1 MPGDYAAAEA
11 MKALSL
17 GLHVML
23 FSDNVDID
31 EELAVKRHAE
41 GVSEDVKAISP
52 ILWVQNRITP
62 NKVGKCKSARQ
73 TSAPSS
79 MLCTRLS
86 NNWGAKS
93 IVRLDALRKQRDLTE
108 HSGAIPFPTRRL
120 RNACRRPKRCMAQPL
135 PFTAQLTIGHARAP
149 RCPPTSTLFPPTPPV
164 RPTR

>member
-1 MPGDYAAAEA
+1 VPGDYAAAEA

-86 NNWGAKS
+86 NYWGAKS

-108 HSGAIPFPTRRL
+108 HTGDTIADV
-120 RNACRRPKRCMAQPL
+120 ACGMLVAGRSAVWRS
-135 PFTAQLTIGHARAP
+135 
-149 RCPPTSTLFPPTPPV
+149 RCPSL
-164 RPTR
+164 RS

>member
-1 MPGDYAAAEA
+1 VPGDYAAAEA

-73 TSAPSS
+73 TFGS
-79 MLCTRLS
+79 
-86 NNWGAKS
+86 
-93 IVRLDALRKQRDLTE
+93 VVDALHPAQQLLGREIDR
-108 HSGAIPFPTRRL
+108 STRR
-120 RNACRRPKRCMAQPL
+120 
-135 PFTAQLTIGHARAP
+135 
-149 RCPPTSTLFPPTPPV
+149 STKAT
-164 RPTR
+164 